1 MQADRLDHLSKLP
14 VSIFNTDAKLGNDG
28 QYPAALSSSLTFPP
42 PAATA
47 SSSPSFTPPSRP
59 FASFDQAACIMS
71 LPSEATT
78 DDPLSTLRDQEVV
91 NLREVF
97 FALAIDPSTLK
108 AETKHCVTALRQL
121 KLVKSEIELER
132 VLRISGM
139 LPQYRRSVQPAR

>member
-14 VSIFNTDAKLGNDG
+14 VSIFDTDAKLGNDG

-71 LPSEATT
+71 LPSTREKAAIVELLSLEDAAAVLTELRLRGDY
-78 DDPLSTLRDQEVV
+78 DDVLA
-91 NLREVF
+91 
-97 FALAIDPSTLK
+97 AL
-108 AETKHCVTALRQL
+108 
-121 KLVKSEIELER
+121 
-132 VLRISGM
+132 
-139 LPQYRRSVQPAR
+139 LPGKK